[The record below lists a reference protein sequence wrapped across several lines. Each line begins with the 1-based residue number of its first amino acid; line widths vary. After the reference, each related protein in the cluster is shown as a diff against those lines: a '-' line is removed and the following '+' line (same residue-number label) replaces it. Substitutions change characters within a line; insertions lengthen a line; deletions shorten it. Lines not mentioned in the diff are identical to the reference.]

1 MNDENL
7 LMVLEIKDDHI
18 IGIKVNE
25 KDKLKIK
32 ASKEFI
38 DELKSSFNE
47 DETCLIPF
55 DEGTIVD
62 FE

>member
-47 DETCLIPF
+47 NETYLIHF
-55 DEGTIVD
+55 DEGTMTVI
-62 FE
+62 

>member
-47 DETCLIPF
+47 RTMTVI
-55 DEGTIVD
+55 
-62 FE
+62 

>member
-25 KDKLKIK
+25 KDKLKVK

-47 DETCLIPF
+47 NETYLIHF
-55 DEGTIVD
+55 DEGTMTVI
-62 FE
+62 

>member
-25 KDKLKIK
+25 KDKLKVK

-47 DETCLIPF
+47 NETYLILLMK
-55 DEGTIVD
+55 EL
-62 FE
+62 

>member
-7 LMVLEIKDDHI
+7 LMVLEIKDDRI

-47 DETCLIPF
+47 NETYLIPF
-55 DEGTIVD
+55 DEGTKTVI
-62 FE
+62 

>member
-7 LMVLEIKDDHI
+7 LMVLEIKDDRI

-38 DELKSSFNE
+38 DELKSCFNE
-47 DETCLIPF
+47 NETYLIPF
-55 DEGTIVD
+55 DEGTMTVI
-62 FE
+62 

>member
-25 KDKLKIK
+25 KDKIKIK

-47 DETCLIPF
+47 NETYLIPF
-55 DEGTIVD
+55 DE
-62 FE
+62 

>member
-25 KDKLKIK
+25 KDKIKIK

-47 DETCLIPF
+47 NETYLIPF
-55 DEGTIVD
+55 DEGTMTVI
-62 FE
+62 

>member
-7 LMVLEIKDDHI
+7 LMVLEIKDDYI

-47 DETCLIPF
+47 NETYLIHF
-55 DEGTIVD
+55 DEGTMTVI
-62 FE
+62 